1 MQIYKIVLPA
11 VVILL
16 FHACGGSNPAEP
28 AKEYSMKGV
37 ILRMDAQ
44 VRTAVIKH
52 ENIEG
57 WMEAMTMEFPIREA
71 REFEKL
77 SVGKRISATVFV
89 RGDEYWIANIQD
101 APAEPAA
108 DDSAEPAEH
117 KH

>member
-1 MQIYKIVLPA
+1 MQTSKIVLPA
-11 VVILL
+11 IIILL
-16 FHACGGSNPAEP
+16 LTACGGSQPTEP

-37 ILRMDAQ
+37 VLRMDAQ

-57 WMEAMTMEFPIREA
+57 WMEAMTMEFPIRDA

-77 SVGKRISATVFV
+77 SVGKRIAATVFV
-89 RGDEYWIANIQD
+89 RGDEYWIANIQENTA
-101 APAEPAA
+101 APATG
-108 DDSAEPAEH
+108 DSPEPAEH